1 MLTYLITGANRGLGL
16 ELTRQLRARGERVFA
31 TARVPRDAGELR
43 KLTPD
48 VLALDAADPASIE
61 SLGAAMKGQ
70 AVDVLINNAGIY
82 GKDTSLDALSA
93 AEFERVFRTNV
104 AGPALITRALLP
116 SLRSGRRKL
125 VVNVSSTYGSISSS
139 ISGGSSGGSWSY
151 KSSKAALNMVTSDLH
166 NALKAE
172 GFTCVSVCPGWNRT
186 DMGGSGAPLD
196 PRDSMR
202 SLIGVVDRLNVSDSG
217 RFLSHEGSPIAW

>member
-31 TARVPRDAGELR
+31 TARAPRDAGELR

-48 VLALDAADPASIE
+48 VLALDAAEPASIE

-116 SLRSGRRKL
+116 SLRGGRRKL

-166 NALKAE
+166 NALKPE

-202 SLIGVVDRLNVSDSG
+202 SLIGVMDRLSVSDSG
-217 RFLSHEGSPIAW
+217 RFLNHEGSPIAW